1 MSEANTI
8 LLSKPVRLNMTNQ
21 LSVNFFIRIESMGKD
36 RLIDRNLYLY
46 RPGSK
51 ILSKCTNVPL
61 GIHIFK
67 RNLKSEALF
76 VDRNLNIY
84 LYERRYGQE
93 TDSSIGIWSSIGMGG
108 IKYV

>member
-8 LLSKPVRLNMTNQ
+8 MLSKPVRLNMTNQ
-21 LSVNFFIRIESMGKD
+21 LSVNFFIRIEAMGKV

-46 RPGSK
+46 RPSSK
-51 ILSKCTNVPL
+51 ILSKCTDVPL
-61 GIHIFK
+61 GIHIFM

-108 IKYV
+108 IK